1 MKDLEKENCGDLAA
15 LEKLSEGKV
24 NSYTV
29 EQMLDSK
36 LKNVGGESNEEVRKR
51 MFDCMIEI
59 LKKHSGKRVV
69 VVSHGA
75 AIKYFLQNWCEYV
88 YEEDALYFNGEF
100 ACPRKLESPSIVK
113 LEFEEDTL
121 KKVRVIE

>member
-1 MKDLEKENCGDLAA
+1 MKENCGDLTT
-15 LEKLSEGKV
+15 LEKLVKTKT

-36 LKNVGGESNEEVRKR
+36 LKNIGGESNEEVGKR
-51 MFDCMIEI
+51 MLECMIEI
-59 LKKHSGKRVV
+59 LKEYSGKRIAVI
-69 VVSHGA
+69 SHGA

-88 YEEDALYFNGEF
+88 YEEDALYFNDEF

-113 LEFEEDTL
+113 LEFEDSAL
-121 KKVRVIE
+121 KKVGIVE